1 MSFFDRFRGRKASAK
16 PATTPRP
23 VRRTSRSDSDAS
35 PIPFFPGFDNTD
47 RSSNHD
53 YNNDNS
59 SYGGH
64 SGGYDGGS
72 SGGSDGGGGGGGD

>member
-53 YNNDNS
+53 YGSNDS
-59 SYGGH
+59 
-64 SGGYDGGS
+64 
-72 SGGSDGGGGGGGD
+72 GSDGGGGIGGGE

>member
-35 PIPFFPGFDNTD
+35 PIPFFPAFDNTD

-53 YNNDNS
+53 YGSNDS
-59 SYGGH
+59 
-64 SGGYDGGS
+64 
-72 SGGSDGGGGGGGD
+72 GSDGGGGIGGGE